1 MQAGKKMP
9 DRQQTEA
16 QVLAYFRAVDEE
28 NLDALLALLSPDC
41 LFTVATHQVRLSGA
55 AEISGM
61 FRRLWAHH
69 DWVRHDQFR
78 FVTDASAGRVAVQF
92 QVTNQLPDGTQVF
105 KSNCNFFTLDD
116 AGLFDSVA
124 VYMAGENT
132 LDKA

>member
-1 MQAGKKMP
+1 MTQAKKP
-9 DRQQTEA
+9 LDRQQTEA

-28 NLDALLALLSPDC
+28 NLDAILALLDTDC
-41 LFTVATHQVRLSGA
+41 IFSVETHQVRLSGA

-61 FRRLWAHH
+61 FQRLWAHH

-78 FVTDASAGRVAVQF
+78 FVTDAPAGRVAVQF
-92 QVTNQLPDGTQVF
+92 QVTNQLHDGTHIY
-105 KSNCNFFTLDD
+105 KSNCNFFTLNE

>member
-1 MQAGKKMP
+1 MQASRKTL

-28 NLDALLALLSPDC
+28 DLDGLLALLDADC
-41 LFTVATHQVRLSGA
+41 LFTVETHQVRLSGA

-61 FRRLWAHH
+61 FQRLWSHH

-78 FVTDASAGRVAVQF
+78 FVTDASASRVAVQF
-92 QVTNQLPDGTQVF
+92 QVTNQLPDGSLVY
-105 KSNCNFFTLDD
+105 KSNCNFFTVNE
-116 AGLFDSVA
+116 AGLFDTVA

-132 LDKA
+132 LDRA